1 MIEAKENELKLSSFQ
16 AHILESKQRELQ
28 DLERKVDNSQQKF
41 NGQINSY
48 AKGLCEFHYK
58 PPFQQFNRNLVYG
71 RVGTLFTAKD
81 LNKYGVALTEVIG
94 GRIYNVVVESSNE
107 AKQMLKGSELQQRVT
122 FMPLRDIVSK
132 EIPRD
137 LIQKIEE
144 ITQGRAKL
152 AIDLIQFDP
161 KFTKIMQ

>member
-1 MIEAKENELKLSSFQ
+1 M
-16 AHILESKQRELQ
+16 
-28 DLERKVDNSQQKF
+28 
-41 NGQINSY
+41 
-48 AKGLCEFHYK
+48 
-58 PPFQQFNRNLVYG
+58 YG
-71 RVGTLFTAKD
+71 RGGTLFTAKD

-144 ITQGRAKL
+144 VTQGKAKL

-161 KFTKIMQ
+161 KFSKIMQQIFG

>member
-1 MIEAKENELKLSSFQ
+1 M
-16 AHILESKQRELQ
+16 
-28 DLERKVDNSQQKF
+28 
-41 NGQINSY
+41 
-48 AKGLCEFHYK
+48 
-58 PPFQQFNRNLVYG
+58 YG

-144 ITQGRAKL
+144 VTQGKAKL

-161 KFTKIMQ
+161 KFTKIMQQIFG

>member
-1 MIEAKENELKLSSFQ
+1 M
-16 AHILESKQRELQ
+16 
-28 DLERKVDNSQQKF
+28 
-41 NGQINSY
+41 
-48 AKGLCEFHYK
+48 
-58 PPFQQFNRNLVYG
+58 
-71 RVGTLFTAKD
+71 
-81 LNKYGVALTEVIG
+81 NKYGVALTEVIG

-107 AKQMLKGSELQQRVT
+107 AKQMLKGSELIHRVT

-144 ITQGRAKL
+144 VTQGKAKL

-161 KFTKIMQ
+161 KFTKIMQQIFG

>member
-1 MIEAKENELKLSSFQ
+1 M
-16 AHILESKQRELQ
+16 
-28 DLERKVDNSQQKF
+28 
-41 NGQINSY
+41 
-48 AKGLCEFHYK
+48 
-58 PPFQQFNRNLVYG
+58 YG

-137 LIQKIEE
+137 LINKIEE
-144 ITQGRAKL
+144 MTQGKAKL
-152 AIDLIQFDP
+152 AIDLIQFNP
-161 KFTKIMQ
+161 KFTKIMQQIFG

>member
-1 MIEAKENELKLSSFQ
+1 M
-16 AHILESKQRELQ
+16 
-28 DLERKVDNSQQKF
+28 
-41 NGQINSY
+41 
-48 AKGLCEFHYK
+48 
-58 PPFQQFNRNLVYG
+58 YG

-144 ITQGRAKL
+144 ITQGKAKL

-161 KFTKIMQ
+161 KFTKIMQQIFG